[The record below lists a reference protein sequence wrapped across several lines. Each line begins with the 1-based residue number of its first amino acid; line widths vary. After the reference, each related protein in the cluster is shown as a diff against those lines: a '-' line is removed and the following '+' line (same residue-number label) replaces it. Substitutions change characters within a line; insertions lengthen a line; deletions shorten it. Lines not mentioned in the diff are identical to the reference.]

1 MMELT
6 ITKRARKELAK
17 APAHVR
23 AAVIEKIKSVATGT
37 DAANLDIR
45 PLAGTA
51 NEFRLRQG
59 AYRAIFTIQGD
70 TLTVTAFGPRGDVYN
85 NR

>member
-6 ITKRARKELAK
+6 ITKRAGKELAK

-23 AAVIEKIKSVATGT
+23 AAVIEKIKSISTGT

-45 PLAGTA
+45 PLAGSTD
-51 NEFRLRQG
+51 EFRLRHG
-59 AYRAIFTIQGD
+59 AYRAIFTIQD
-70 TLTVTAFGPRGDVYN
+70 DILTVTAFGPRGGIYN
-85 NR
+85 R